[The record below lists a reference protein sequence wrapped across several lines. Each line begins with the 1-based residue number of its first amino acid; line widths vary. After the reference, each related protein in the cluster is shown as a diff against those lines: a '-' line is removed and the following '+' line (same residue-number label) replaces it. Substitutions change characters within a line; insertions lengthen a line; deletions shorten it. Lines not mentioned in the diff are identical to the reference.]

1 MSLEVERKPS
11 LDFFTDSDVVDFKG
25 MLVAKMKR
33 LQSAGVGSKKRQ
45 AEVLA
50 EDEELLWQKGLHP
63 PDTCRHYEWPLF
75 CFAKRQRAQTIEI
88 YSLPD

>member
-1 MSLEVERKPS
+1 MSLEAERKPS

-25 MLVAKMKR
+25 MLVAEMKR

-63 PDTCRHYEWPLF
+63 TDL
-75 CFAKRQRAQTIEI
+75 
-88 YSLPD
+88 

>member
-1 MSLEVERKPS
+1 MPS
-11 LDFFTDSDVVDFKG
+11 LDFFTNSDIMDFKG
-25 MLVAKMKR
+25 MLVAEMKR

-63 PDTCRHYEWPLF
+63 TDTCRHYKWLLF